1 MDPAMFALGGKT
13 ALVTGAAGGL
23 GRSFARALA
32 SHGAKVIC
40 ADIKRDGAEE
50 TAASI
55 RETHGDA
62 VALTVDVAA
71 EDSVARMSGTVAQ
84 IADKLD
90 VLINNAGVASAPVR
104 LLDVPV
110 AEWDRVNAINLR
122 GPFLCTRALLPALLA
137 AGSASV
143 INLASYLGLR
153 GAYPGFPVT
162 AIPYGTTKAG
172 IIGFTRQLAME
183 YAQDGL
189 RANAIAP
196 GWHMGTEL
204 GAARRATASPDDN
217 RRFEAFAKGT
227 IPMGRFG
234 TPEDLSGLVVY
245 LASDASSYLTGQVF
259 AHDGG
264 ITAG

>member
-1 MDPAMFALGGKT
+1 MFDLIGKT

-23 GRSFARALA
+23 GRSFARVLA
-32 SHGAKVIC
+32 KQGAKVIC
-40 ADIKRDGAEE
+40 ADIKSEGAGE
-50 TAASI
+50 TVSLI
-55 RETHGDA
+55 REGNGDA
-62 VALTVDVAA
+62 VAVAVDVTA
-71 EDSVARMSGTVAQ
+71 EDSVDDMARGAAR
-84 IADKLD
+84 IANKIDI
-90 VLINNAGVASAPVR
+90 LINNAGVASVPRR
-104 LLDVPV
+104 LPDVSI

-122 GPFLCTRALLPALLA
+122 GPFLCTRAMLPLLLA
-137 AGSASV
+137 ARSASI
-143 INLASYLGLR
+143 INLASYLGLK

-196 GWHMGTEL
+196 GWHMGTDL
-204 GAARRATASPDDN
+204 GAARRAAASPDDN
-217 RRFEAFAKGT
+217 QRFEAFARGT

-234 TPEDLSGLVVY
+234 SPEDLSGLVVY
-245 LASDASSYLTGQVF
+245 LASDASKYVTGQVF

>member
-1 MDPAMFALGGKT
+1 MFALNGKL

-32 SHGAKVIC
+32 SQGAKVIC
-40 ADIKRDGAEE
+40 ADVKRDGAEE
-50 TAASI
+50 TVALI
-55 RETHGDA
+55 RDAQGDA
-62 VALTVDVAA
+62 LSIMVDVAA
-71 EDSVARMSGTVAQ
+71 EDSVDGMARAVAE
-84 IADKLD
+84 IAGKLD
-90 VLINNAGVASAPVR
+90 VLINNAGVASVPAR
-104 LLDVPV
+104 LLDMPV

-122 GPFLCTRALLPALLA
+122 GPFLCTRALLPRLLA
-137 AGSASV
+137 AGLASV

-172 IIGFTRQLAME
+172 IIGFTRQLAIE

-196 GWHMGTEL
+196 GWHMGTDL
-204 GAARRATASPDDN
+204 GAARRAAASPDDN
-217 RRFEAFAKGT
+217 RRFEEFAKGT

-234 TPEDLSGLVVY
+234 TPEDLSGLIIY
-245 LASDASSYLTGQVF
+245 LASDASRYLTGQVF